1 MVIKPL
7 SLTSIAN
14 GDSLSLNGGPSVREG
29 YFSTELFLP
38 FPNQARIVKYFIQ
51 MKTFA
56 VTYVQKIFATNITT
70 SVQSIFL
77 TPRSNYATA
86 ITFGMTLSVP
96 TKPMINGG

>member
-1 MVIKPL
+1 MVVKINY
-7 SLTSIAN
+7 SFVN
-14 GDSLSLNGGPSVREG
+14 GNFLSLNGRPSAREG
-29 YFSTELFLP
+29 YLATELFLP
-38 FPNQARIVKYFIQ
+38 FPNQALIVKYVIQ

-56 VTYVQKIFATNITT
+56 VTYVQQIFVTNIIT